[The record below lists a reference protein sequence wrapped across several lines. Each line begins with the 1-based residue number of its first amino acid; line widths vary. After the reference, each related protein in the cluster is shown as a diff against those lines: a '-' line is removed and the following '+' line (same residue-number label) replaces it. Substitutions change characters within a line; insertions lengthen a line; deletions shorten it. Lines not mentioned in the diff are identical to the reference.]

1 MTLKDEPPKVG
12 RYPGC
17 YREEWRNSSRRNEEA
32 EKRGN
37 NGQLWM
43 CLVVIKVQCYKE
55 LYCIGTWN
63 VRSTNQDKLDV
74 VKQEMASV
82 NLDIL
87 GISELK

>member
-1 MTLKDEPPKVG
+1 MTLKAGLPRSVG
-12 RYPGC
+12 AQYATG
-17 YREEWRNSSRRNEEA
+17 EEWKNRSRKNEEA

-63 VRSTNQDKLDV
+63 VRSTNQDKPDV
-74 VKQEMASV
+74 VKQEMASA
-82 NLDIL
+82 NIDIL
-87 GISELK
+87 GLSELK